1 MWFTPIEKMM
11 ERVETNGDSDPLLFH
26 ELLYAGEF
34 ATKLSVLAAVA
45 CIEDN
50 RENYRYRFLHKLVRA
65 DGIGDW
71 ATVFED
77 ICTGP
82 ASQLIFP
89 PLVEAFRGFTQEARK
104 DSWQYKAIND
114 MQEVLCGVYPDAPV
128 MTNMRKKVFLR
139 SWFTK
144 FVELRNKTRG
154 HGAITPATCAKLV
167 LSLRNSVQLLIE
179 NSPMF
184 QLPWAYLHRNLSGK
198 YKVVE
203 LSGDA
208 SCFSNLKTA
217 AAHGENYPDGVYLWA
232 DKPRLVPLLHSD
244 IDATDFFVPNGK
256 FNGQNYELHS
266 PITDNRRKGEAQP
279 YLTPPS
285 DRPSSETE
293 GLSGFDIIGQVFANL
308 PDTPVGYVK
317 RPSLEQEIR
326 EKLTNDRHP
335 IVTLVGRGGIGKT
348 SLALTVLHEI
358 ANSDRYGM
366 IVWFS
371 ARDIDLTPT
380 GPKVVRP
387 KTLTEKEIDKEY
399 MELVTDLMADSS
411 VDTMVQAMRGSKDSP
426 KLFVFDN
433 FETVRS
439 PLDLYHWID
448 TNIRLPNKAVI
459 TTRFRDFK
467 ADFPIEVS
475 GMEYAEAR
483 ELIRKSAGSLG
494 ILDRISPYDT
504 EQIIEESDGHPY
516 VIKIIMG
523 EIADKGTFA
532 KPSQMLARKDDI
544 LNALFERTYDNLSPL
559 AKRTFLTL
567 SGWRSLVPQLALEAV
582 LRWRSSERVNPE
594 AAVDELVRMSL
605 IERTEV
611 GEGPDFLG
619 VPTITALFGR
629 KKLEVSQEYELIRDD
644 IEFLRGMGPTMNT
657 DLRRGNYPRI
667 ESLFKRVA
675 LQISRGSHS
684 IEEMRPMLEFMA
696 QNYPPAWL
704 MCADLER
711 ETGDTPEREVNC
723 VERFLEQNPV
733 GDDAQKAWLRLVRL
747 YLNMGNI
754 IGSCNAFLNAAKIRE
769 PDLDDVSN
777 MANYANG
784 KREIIEGMDAVQR
797 SALFKP
803 LAELMESHRQS
814 ASATD
819 LSRLAWLYLH
829 SGEEESALHTAEEG
843 LQAEPDNVH
852 CWRLITRLRGRSS
865 QVT

>member
-1 MWFTPIEKMM
+1 MPFTPIGKMM
-11 ERVETNGDSDPLLFH
+11 ERVETNGDSDALLFY

-34 ATKLSVLAAVA
+34 AIKLSVLASVA
-45 CIEDN
+45 SIEDN

-71 ATVFED
+71 TTAFED

-82 ASQLIFP
+82 ASQHILP
-89 PLVEAFRGFTQEARK
+89 PLVESFRVFTQRVGE
-104 DSWQYKAIND
+104 DSWQYKSIYD
-114 MQEVLCGVYPDAPV
+114 LQEVLSGIYSDAQ
-128 MTNMRKKVFLR
+128 NMSKKVSLR
-139 SWFTK
+139 AWFTK

-154 HGAITPATCAKLV
+154 HGAVTPATCAKLV
-167 LSLRNSVQLLIE
+167 LNLRTSIQLLIE

-203 LSGDA
+203 LGGDT
-208 SCFSNLKTA
+208 SCFSELKTA
-217 AAHGENYPDGVYLWA
+217 AATHGENYPDGVYLWLE
-232 DKPRLVPLLHSD
+232 KPRLVPLLHSD

-266 PITDNRRKGEAQP
+266 PITDNRRRGEAQP

-285 DRPSSETE
+285 DRPPSETE
-293 GLSGFDIIGQVFANL
+293 GLSGFDIIGEVFANL
-308 PDTPVGYVK
+308 PDTPAGYVK

-335 IVTLVGRGGIGKT
+335 VVTLVGRGGIGKT

-358 ANSDRYGM
+358 AHTDRYGM
-366 IVWFS
+366 ILWFS

-380 GPKVVRP
+380 GPKVVQP
-387 KTLTEKEIDKEY
+387 KTLTEKEIHEEY
-399 MELVTDLMADSS
+399 RELITGLMADSS
-411 VDTMVQAMRGSKDSP
+411 IDTIVQAMRGSKDSP

-439 PLDLYHWID
+439 PIDLYHWID

-475 GMEYAEAR
+475 GMEHAEAK
-483 ELIRKSAGSLG
+483 ELIRKSAGNLE
-494 ILDRISPYDT
+494 ILDKISPEET

-516 VIKIIMG
+516 VIKIILG

-559 AKRTFLTL
+559 AKRIFLTL
-567 SGWRSLVPQLALEAV
+567 SGWRSLVPQIALEAV
-582 LRWRSSERVNPE
+582 LRWRSSERVDPE
-594 AAVDELVRMSL
+594 TAVDELVRMSL

-611 GEGPDFLG
+611 EEGPDFLG
-619 VPTITALFGR
+619 IPTITALFGR
-629 KKLEVSQEYELIRDD
+629 KKLEVSHDYELIRDD
-644 IEFLRGMGPTMNT
+644 IEFLGGMGPTMST

-667 ESLFKRVA
+667 ESFFKRVA
-675 LQISRGSHS
+675 LQISRGSYS

-711 ETGDTPEREVNC
+711 ETGDGLEREINC

-733 GDDAQKAWLRLVRL
+733 GDEAQKAWLRLVRL
-747 YLNMGNI
+747 YLNIGNI
-754 IGSCNAFLNAAKIRE
+754 IGSCNAFLNAAKIKE

-784 KREIIEGMDAVQR
+784 KREIIERMDAVQR

-803 LAELMESHRQS
+803 LAQLMESHRQS

-829 SGEEESALHTAEEG
+829 SGEDENALRTAEEG

-852 CWRLITRLRGRSS
+852 CRRLITRLRG
-865 QVT
+865 